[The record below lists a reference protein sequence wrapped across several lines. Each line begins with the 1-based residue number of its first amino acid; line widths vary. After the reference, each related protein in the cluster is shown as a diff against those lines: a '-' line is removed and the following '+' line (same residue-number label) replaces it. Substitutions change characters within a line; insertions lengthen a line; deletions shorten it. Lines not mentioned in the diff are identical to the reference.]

1 MAELT
6 YNSFQGQRPAIFV
19 AVSYNQ
25 AHQKVGDPQYV
36 LCKGCFNIDTAGLR
50 P

>member
-19 AVSYNQ
+19 AEDYSLAYQ
-25 AHQKVGDPQYV
+25 RVGDPQYV
-36 LCKGCFNIDTAGLR
+36 LCKGCFNIDIAGLR